1 MRGEHISNMVTSL
14 ESLKTVVISK
24 KILQS
29 FMQSFEQMTYVNKCL
44 LIYLFRFNMGVLGK
58 FRLG

>member
-14 ESLKTVVISK
+14 ESLKTVVKSK

-29 FMQSFEQMTYVNKCL
+29 FMQSFEQMTYINKCL
-44 LIYLFRFNMGVLGK
+44 VSYLFRFNVGVLGK
-58 FRLG
+58 VS